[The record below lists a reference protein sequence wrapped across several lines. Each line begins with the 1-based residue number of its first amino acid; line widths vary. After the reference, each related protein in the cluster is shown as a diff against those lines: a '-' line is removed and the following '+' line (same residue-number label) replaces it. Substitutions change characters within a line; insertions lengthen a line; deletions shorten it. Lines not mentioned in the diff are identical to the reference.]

1 MPAFET
7 PIDSADQILQFNKV
21 NILFYPNFVIT
32 KITLTISLGSFVFV
46 NNSII

>member
-21 NILFYPNFVIT
+21 NILFYPT
-32 KITLTISLGSFVFV
+32 ITLTISLGSFVFV